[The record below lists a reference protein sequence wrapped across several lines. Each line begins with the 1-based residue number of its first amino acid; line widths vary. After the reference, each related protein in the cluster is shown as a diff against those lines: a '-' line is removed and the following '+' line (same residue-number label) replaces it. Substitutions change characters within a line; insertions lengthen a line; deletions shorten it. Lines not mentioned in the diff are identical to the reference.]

1 MGGGG
6 LLGLKELRRN
16 FLLWGHLAKISF
28 LWLRLVFG
36 SASRMATFSLKHK
49 SHWRLPLENAW
60 ALALMDHSIFGFES
74 EFLHFQI
81 YVESVVEFA
90 FEFLKVCLWPLN
102 LFLNVSPVCPM

>member
-36 SASRMATFSLKHK
+36 SASRMANMNQHMRYNHVEKLGITLQVYRCEHCGKECKTKTNLRQHIES
-49 SHWRLPLENAW
+49 A
-60 ALALMDHSIFGFES
+60 HSD
-74 EFLHFQI
+74 
-81 YVESVVEFA
+81 
-90 FEFLKVCLWPLN
+90 
-102 LFLNVSPVCPM
+102 SPNPKYK